1 MTTYKDAGV
10 DVEAGY
16 EAVRLM
22 RNDVKGHSG
31 LRCLLI

>member
-1 MTTYKDAGV
+1 MATYKDAGV

-22 RNDVKGHSG
+22 KNHVK
-31 LRCLLI
+31 RTMRPEVMA